1 MELDSAQVLVL
12 VQVSRHVLCPYLMSV
27 IQNYDIAKLQFKTVK
42 NCTNCSDWSVV
53 DLSDLNIR
61 FSLDDY
67 HGERIHNYVFI
78 TISIEILGG
87 KI

>member
-1 MELDSAQVLVL
+1 
-12 VQVSRHVLCPYLMSV
+12 MSV